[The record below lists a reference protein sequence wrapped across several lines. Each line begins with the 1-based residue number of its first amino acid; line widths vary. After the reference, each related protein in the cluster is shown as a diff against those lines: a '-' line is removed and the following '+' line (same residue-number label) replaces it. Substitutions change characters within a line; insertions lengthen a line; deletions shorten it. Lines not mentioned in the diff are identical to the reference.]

1 MKATNKLER
10 DFQKDLVKEIKEKL
24 KGCIVMKND
33 SSYIQGIPDWVILF
47 KDKWAL
53 LEVKKS
59 AKARKRPNQE
69 YYVDKANAMS
79 FARFIFP
86 ENKGEVLRDLFSFF
100 GLGGNNDEI
109 Q

>member
-10 DFQKDLVKEIKEKL
+10 VFQKDLVKENKEKL
-24 KGCIVMKND
+24 KGCIIMKND
-33 SSYIQGIPDWVILF
+33 SSYIQGIPDWIILF

-59 AKARKRPNQE
+59 AKANKKQNKE
-69 YYVDKANAMS
+69 YYVDKANTMS

-86 ENKGEVLRDLFSFF
+86 ENKDEVLRDLFSFF

>member
-1 MKATNKLER
+1 
-10 DFQKDLVKEIKEKL
+10 
-24 KGCIVMKND
+24 MKND
-33 SSYIQGIPDWVILF
+33 SSYIQGIPDWTILF

-59 AKARKRPNQE
+59 AKAHKRPNQE
-69 YYVDKANAMS
+69 YYVDKANTMS

-86 ENKGEVLRDLFSFF
+86 ENKDKVLRDLFSFF
-100 GLGGNNDEI
+100 GLGGNKDEI

>member
-10 DFQKDLVKEIKEKL
+10 VFQKDLVKEIKEKL

-33 SSYIQGIPDWVILF
+33 SSYIQGIPDWIILF

-59 AKARKRPNQE
+59 AKARKQPNQE
-69 YYVDKANAMS
+69 YYVNKANAMS

-86 ENKGEVLRDLFSFF
+86 ENKDEVLRDLFSFF